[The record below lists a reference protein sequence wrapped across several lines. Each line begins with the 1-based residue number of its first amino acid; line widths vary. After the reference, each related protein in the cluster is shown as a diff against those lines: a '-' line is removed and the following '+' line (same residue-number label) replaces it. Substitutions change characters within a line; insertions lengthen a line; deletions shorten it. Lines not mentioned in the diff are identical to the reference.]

1 VLSLLYKVKQTKEG
15 NAMTYY
21 SYGFDKNTFDKYA
34 TIQSDVE
41 DMYLEDVEEEEDE
54 DVFIAL
60 DENEL
65 AELEME
71 MM

>member
-1 VLSLLYKVKQTKEG
+1 MSYS
-15 NAMTYY
+15 Y
-21 SYGFDKNTFDKYA
+21 SYGFDSKTFDKYA

-41 DMYLEDVEEEEDE
+41 DMYIEDVEEEEDE
-54 DVFIAL
+54 DVFIEL

>member
-1 VLSLLYKVKQTKEG
+1 MSYS
-15 NAMTYY
+15 Y
-21 SYGFDKNTFDKYA
+21 SYGFDSKTFDKYA

-41 DMYLEDVEEEEDE
+41 DMYIEDVEDVEEDE
-54 DVFIAL
+54 DAFIPL